1 MKKLCLALALSV
13 ASAAFSQQNLERV
26 EPAFW
31 WKGMK
36 NPELQILVYGKGIA
50 NNEISLSDGVSIKN
64 IQKVENPNY
73 VFITVNTNEI
83 NVPKFRINIKR
94 TGKTSVII
102 PTN

>member
-1 MKKLCLALALSV
+1 MRKIYTFFAFSV
-13 ASAAFSQQNLERV
+13 AAMAFSQSKVLEKV

-50 NNEISLSDGVSIKN
+50 NNEISLSDGAKIKN
-64 IQKVENPNY
+64 IQKVDNPNY

-83 NVPKFRINIKR
+83 NVPKFTINIQKTKR
-94 TGKTSVII
+94 TGFLYL
-102 PTN
+102 